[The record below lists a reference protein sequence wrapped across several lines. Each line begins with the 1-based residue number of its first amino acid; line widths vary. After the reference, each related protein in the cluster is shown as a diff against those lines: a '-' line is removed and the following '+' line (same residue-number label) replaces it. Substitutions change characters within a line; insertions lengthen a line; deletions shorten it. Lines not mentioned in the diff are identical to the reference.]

1 MDMKSV
7 LTLVGQAGA
16 SEEWL
21 AIHHDPDSHLPCH
34 GHYRQVFL
42 FVSAIHI
49 DLKSGRHT

>member
-1 MDMKSV
+1 MDLKSGI
-7 LTLVGQAGA
+7 TLVGQAGA

-21 AIHHDPDSHLPCH
+21 ATIQTVLACH

-42 FVSAIHI
+42 FVFVIHI